1 MKILTFYSFKGGVG
15 RTALLMHLAIQW
27 ADRGRVVAVVDMDL
41 NAPGLSFHPW
51 MDPHEDAALQDY
63 GTSDLLS
70 TYYANRD
77 LEQGTFDFFPPSR
90 LLREVRPADGDKWGS
105 GGRLLALPAGRVSLP
120 QAATFDDITQHK
132 VPSSPSS
139 EDGQKD
145 REDPERRSLRAFA
158 KLFRE
163 DLAQFKPPGSQRT
176 IDYLLIDCRTG
187 YPDLADLAMGYLAD
201 RIVLVAGLNGQN
213 LKGLKLTLETLRPGR
228 IPPGRFATDAVVV
241 FSPVS
246 AHWRDSS
253 ESMAAI
259 TEGIGVLEGAR
270 LPLGDFEPIEKLP
283 PVHTLPYTPH
293 LAVSDVPVYR
303 ERFLGR
309 LHHYWEAVYEIASEL
324 VPEDLP
330 EELAFDL
337 KRKVKNLMGLDIVQ
351 IVEYWQKTDVSLKG
365 KEVLP
370 TLSVGNLP
378 LAEIMRLPKWHWPL
392 AGDREKI
399 DQWYAKL
406 PVKPGEEP
414 ERERF
419 LDDLCAS
426 ASLGFEGKR
435 DLIKNWPELSR
446 FQKDSLLE
454 ILAEEQT
461 KLAASNS
468 SQGRTILRRLAQSQ
482 RDWARL
488 VLEDE
493 KAGDRAML
501 YWPLEGRQ
509 IFAAWESRPEYW
521 FWLVENLVRSWPD
534 GAGPHSPA
542 LITLVKPALV
552 HLEQLADKDFS
563 GGIWNDLGIL
573 LCDSLTR
580 YNEAESA
587 YRKGLALNAQSAYI
601 LGNLAN
607 LMYKVRHSN
616 DEAESLYRRA
626 LEADPNSAHNLGN
639 FALFMNIARHSDDS
653 YDEAERLYRRALEAD
668 PNNANNLGN
677 FALFMNIV
685 RHSDDSDNEAEL
697 LYRRALEADPNHAN
711 NLRNF
716 AIFMNIVRHS
726 YDEAERLYRRAFEA
740 DPNNANNLGN
750 LALFLLA
757 RGRREE
763 GLVWLNKALARLA
776 DVPNPILEAQCRFC
790 QYALGPDLERPKALA
805 RLRVLLDQPTIR
817 SPGWDFSAIIE
828 QARQN
833 GHPAIAWLNRLAQV
847 ISDNQPLALLEPW
860 PDR

>member
-51 MDPHEDAALQDY
+51 MDPHEDVALQDY

-77 LEQGTFDFFPPSR
+77 LEQGTFDFYPPSR

-105 GGRLLALPAGRVSLP
+105 GGRLLALPAGHISLP
-120 QAATFDDITQHK
+120 QAATFDNITQHK

-145 REDPERRSLRAFA
+145 QEDPERRSLRAFA

-201 RIVLVAGLNGQN
+201 RIVLVSGLNGQN
-213 LKGLKLTLETLRPGR
+213 LKGLALTLETLRPGR

-246 AHWRDSS
+246 AHWHDSP

-259 TEGIGVLEGAR
+259 TEGIRVLERAR
-270 LPLGDFEPIEKLP
+270 LPLGDLQPIEKLP

-293 LAVSDVPVYR
+293 LAVSDVPVSR

-351 IVEYWQKTDVSLKG
+351 ILENRQKTDGSSKG

-370 TLSVGNLP
+370 TPSVGNLS
-378 LAEIMRLPKWHWPL
+378 LAEIMRMPKWHWPL
-392 AGDREKI
+392 AGDQEKI

-419 LDDLCAS
+419 LNDLCTS
-426 ASLGFEGKR
+426 ASLDFKEKFHI
-435 DLIKNWPELSR
+435 IKNWSELSR

-454 ILAEEQT
+454 AFADEQA
-461 KLAASNS
+461 KLVASNN
-468 SQGRTILRRLAQSQ
+468 SQDGTILRRLAQSQ

-493 KAGDRAML
+493 GAGDRAML

-509 IFAAWESRPEYW
+509 IFTVWESRPEYW
-521 FWLVENLVRSWPD
+521 FWLVETLVGSWPD
-534 GAGPHSPA
+534 GASPHSPA

-552 HLEQLADKDFS
+552 CLEQLADKDPV
-563 GGIWNDLGIL
+563 GYIWNNLGNL
-573 LCDSLTR
+573 LCTSLAC
-580 YNEAESA
+580 YDEAEAA
-587 YRKGLALNAQSAYI
+587 YRRAIKIDPHHATI
-601 LGNLAN
+601 LGNFALF
-607 LMYKVRHSN
+607 MYKVRHSN
-616 DEAESLYRRA
+616 D
-626 LEADPNSAHNLGN
+626 
-639 FALFMNIARHSDDS
+639 
-653 YDEAERLYRRALEAD
+653 
-668 PNNANNLGN
+668 
-677 FALFMNIV
+677 
-685 RHSDDSDNEAEL
+685 EAEL
-697 LYRRALEADPNHAN
+697 LYRRALEADPNHAT
-711 NLRNF
+711 
-716 AIFMNIVRHS
+716 
-726 YDEAERLYRRAFEA
+726 
-740 DPNNANNLGN
+740 NLGS
-750 LALFLLA
+750 LALLLLG

-776 DVPNPILEAQCRFC
+776 DVPYSTLEAQCRFC

-805 RLRVLLDQPTIR
+805 RLRVLLDQSTIH
-817 SPGWDFSAIIE
+817 SPGWDFSDIIE

-833 GHPAIAWLNRLAQV
+833 GHPAIAWLDRLAQV
-847 ISDNQPLALLEPW
+847 ISANHPFASLEPW
-860 PDR
+860 PGR